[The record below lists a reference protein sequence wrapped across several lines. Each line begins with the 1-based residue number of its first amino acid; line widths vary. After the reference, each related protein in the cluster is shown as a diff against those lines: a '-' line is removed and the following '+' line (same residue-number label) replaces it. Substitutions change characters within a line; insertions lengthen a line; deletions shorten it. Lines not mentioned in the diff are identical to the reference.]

1 MAILFMAF
9 GSYGSFNPFEI
20 GFYTSIGAAILWFY
34 LSYYG
39 FGILKLRGCHASNF
53 LELTAEMSDT
63 AISQLESHLV
73 QGNFIIDQQFFYTLY
88 LSDG

>member
-39 FGILKLRGCHASNF
+39 FKWLMGRS
-53 LELTAEMSDT
+53 
-63 AISQLESHLV
+63 
-73 QGNFIIDQQFFYTLY
+73 
-88 LSDG
+88 